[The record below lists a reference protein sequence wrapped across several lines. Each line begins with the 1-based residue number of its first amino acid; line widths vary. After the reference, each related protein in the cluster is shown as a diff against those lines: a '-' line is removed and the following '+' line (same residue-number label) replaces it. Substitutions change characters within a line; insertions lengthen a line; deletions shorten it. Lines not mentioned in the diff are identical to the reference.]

1 MSEAK
6 SDSGK
11 SVIMIAISVFVI
23 IIGVVTMASWAF
35 ATYLFSSTGY
45 LLAGYHTDYT
55 MKFLPIPN

>member
-11 SVIMIAISVFVI
+11 SVIMIAISVLVI

-35 ATYLFSSTGY
+35 ATYLFLVLGIY
-45 LLAGYHTDYT
+45 
-55 MKFLPIPN
+55 